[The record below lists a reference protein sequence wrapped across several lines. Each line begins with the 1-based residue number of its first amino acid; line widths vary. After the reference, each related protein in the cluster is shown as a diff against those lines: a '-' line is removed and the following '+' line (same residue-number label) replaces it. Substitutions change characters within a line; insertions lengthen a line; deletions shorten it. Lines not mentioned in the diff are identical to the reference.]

1 MLRYTQNSAGVSPG
15 EEDLHK
21 QPGNQQNEQR
31 QGKGGAVDRL
41 RGRRGRTRLSPARL
55 AFALAGVLAV
65 AAAVLLVHYARQAAS
80 LRGQLEELRRLAAQ
94 TAAVESAAR
103 VTPAPAEGS
112 LSPAEADA
120 TAPPRNTPAPPSK
133 DFAAL
138 RGRNADISA
147 WLTYPGIRDIDL
159 PVVQR
164 DNSFY
169 MTHDY
174 LGRENVSGSVFA
186 DQRNSFTPRDSNI
199 VLYGHNMK
207 NGTMFGKLY
216 RLTENRLLGEEPFFT
231 LETPESS
238 EIYVPYAVALVD
250 DEADH
255 PRYFPIATLN
265 YQTGAELLDYTEKL
279 RAFSNI
285 RFPVTMEGGDRLL
298 TLVTCHGQSD
308 SERLVVA
315 LRALRPDENMED
327 LREAMRLAF

>member
-1 MLRYTQNSAGVSPG
+1 MEERLR
-15 EEDLHK
+15 K
-21 QPGNQQNEQR
+21 QPEIQPREER
-31 QGKGGAVDRL
+31 QGKGGSIGRL
-41 RGRRGRTRLSPARL
+41 RGRSKWPRLSPARL
-55 AFALAGVLAV
+55 AFVLAGVLAAV
-65 AAAVLLVHYARQAAS
+65 AFVLLIHYARQAAS
-80 LRGQLEELRRLAAQ
+80 LRGQLEELRQLASQ
-94 TAAVESAAR
+94 TAALKSAAR
-103 VTPAPAEGS
+103 VTDAPAEGFGA
-112 LSPAEADA
+112 AETIL
-120 TAPPRNTPAPPSK
+120 TALPENTPAPPSR
-133 DFAAL
+133 DFTAL

-147 WLTYPGIRDIDL
+147 WLSYPGIRDIDL

-164 DNSFY
+164 DNTFY

-186 DQRNSFTPRDSNI
+186 DQRNSFLPRDNNI

-238 EIYVPYAVALVD
+238 EVYVPYAVALVD
-250 DEADH
+250 DEAGH

-265 YQTGAELLDYTEKL
+265 YQTDAELLAYTQRL
-279 RAFSNI
+279 RDFSDLH
-285 RFPVTMEGGDRLL
+285 FPVTVEGGDRLL

-315 LRALRPDENMED
+315 LRALRPGEDMEGI
-327 LREAMRLAF
+327 RAAMRQAF